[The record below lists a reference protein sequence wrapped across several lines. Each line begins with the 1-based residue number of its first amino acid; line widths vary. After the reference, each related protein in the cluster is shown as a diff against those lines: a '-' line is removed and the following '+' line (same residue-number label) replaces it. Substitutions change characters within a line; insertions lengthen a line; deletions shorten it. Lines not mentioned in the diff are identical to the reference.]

1 MLNNKEQYLHIS
13 SYILNDVRLD
23 PTKKILLSYIISLS
37 KTSKG
42 CYASNER
49 FGELLSIN
57 SDGASK
63 QISKLKRLGYI
74 ETKRLYKNSKEYR
87 YIKVL
92 SHLNDID
99 TSQRDVFI
107 NIPYSILLDINL
119 SSTQKLILSE
129 IVILLK
135 LPEGC
140 YKSNNDFGKLLGIG
154 GGGVSKQIKKLVDMN
169 YIKTDEIKKGNATD
183 YRKIELG
190 TSYTTRKVLPKS
202 LGGTSQMTRGVLPT
216 RLEGTSC
223 RNTITTVYIS
233 KETLPVLAQFTS
245 TEKIDEMSEIEILEQ
260 KIIDSCPRG
269 LELLEHVK
277 IKPVDNIWNFV
288 TNKEELCNALSLIKQ
303 FKDASN
309 KPLNE
314 DVSVTNGIDEV

>member
-1 MLNNKEQYLHIS
+1 
-13 SYILNDVRLD
+13 
-23 PTKKILLSYIISLS
+23 
-37 KTSKG
+37 
-42 CYASNER
+42 
-49 FGELLSIN
+49 
-57 SDGASK
+57 
-63 QISKLKRLGYI
+63 
-74 ETKRLYKNSKEYR
+74 LYKNSKEYR